1 MPDMNQ
7 ILLTTE
13 DGRQV
18 SIVQHGTLVQTKGK
32 FCEVWID
39 GDENPVSFLD
49 AEGLAK
55 FLQENILCLN

>member
-1 MPDMNQ
+1 MPEMNQ

-13 DGRQV
+13 DGRHV
-18 SIVQHGTLVQTKGK
+18 SIVQHGTLGQTRGK

-55 FLQENILCLN
+55 FLQENVL

>member
-1 MPDMNQ
+1 MPEMNQ

-18 SIVQHGTLVQTKGK
+18 SIVQHGTLGQTKGK

-55 FLQENILCLN
+55 FLQENILCL

>member
-1 MPDMNQ
+1 MPEMNQ

-18 SIVQHGTLVQTKGK
+18 SIVQHGTLGQTKGK

-55 FLQENILCLN
+55 FLQENVL